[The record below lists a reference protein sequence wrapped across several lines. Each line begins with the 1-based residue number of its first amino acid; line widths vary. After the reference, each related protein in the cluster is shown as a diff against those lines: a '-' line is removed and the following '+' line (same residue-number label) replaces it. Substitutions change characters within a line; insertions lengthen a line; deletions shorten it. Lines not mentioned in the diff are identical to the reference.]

1 MIKRIFTLLT
11 VTAVF
16 ISAVLYG
23 GYRWTIEQPLNIPE
37 AGRSLEV
44 ERGASVNSI
53 LNKLESEGVIQS
65 VWPAKVYVRQSDVAT
80 SIKVGEFFVP
90 AGTTLPE
97 LFAILISN
105 QQIKHKI
112 TLVEGTTFSEAR
124 ATVALNTLLSHKNE
138 SISDLELFEKL
149 KAAAAKTDAFGA
161 KHPEGMLYPDTYYF
175 HKGDSG
181 FSVLLRSHE
190 RLIEVLRKEWEGKA
204 EGLPFSTPLEALTL
218 ASIVEKETGKPSERG
233 EIAGVFARRLT
244 KGMRLQTDPT
254 VIYGLGERYVGNITR
269 AHLKE
274 KTEYNTYRIN
284 GLPPTPIALVGK
296 EAIHAALHP
305 KDGKTLYFVAK
316 GDGSHQFSETIS
328 QHNQAV
334 RKYQLK
340 RRDDY
345 RSRHQVPN

>member
-218 ASIVEKETGKPSERG
+218 ASIVEKETGKPSER
-233 EIAGVFARRLT
+233 
-244 KGMRLQTDPT
+244 
-254 VIYGLGERYVGNITR
+254 VGNITR